1 MNNVNVSELGKFFS
15 AVKENPSQAKKNKSV
30 TGVWVFEEGK
40 PQFVSTIEYPKGKV
54 VFNTE
59 LPSFAGGWGTS
70 PDPIQYCL
78 HGLASCFA
86 ATLVATAAAENIE
99 LKKLEVTAE
108 NWMDLRKQLGL
119 SEENIIERVKF
130 TVRAEGPSRDTLD
143 RLLVLTKERCPG
155 VECLTRAVPLEV
167 ELKT

>member
-1 MNNVNVSELGKFFS
+1 MNNVNVSELKKFFS
-15 AVKENPSQAKKNKSV
+15 AVEENPSLAKKNKSV
-30 TGVWVFEEGK
+30 TGVWVFDEGM
-40 PQFVSTIEYPKGKV
+40 PQFVSTVEYPNGKV
-54 VFNTE
+54 VFKTE
-59 LPSFAGGWGTS
+59 LPSFAGGWGNG

-78 HGLASCFA
+78 HGMASCFA
-86 ATLVATAAAENIE
+86 ATLVATAAGENIE

-108 NWMDLRKQLGL
+108 NWMDLRKQIGL
-119 SEENIIERVKF
+119 SKENIIERVKF

-155 VECLTRAVPLEV
+155 VECLTRAIPFEV